1 MVVVVAVVLRVV
13 LADQVAGEFCL
24 ATELEPPAVLALLTK
39 AMLGEQAAKVVVVV
53 LAVLLLEE
61 RGGLV

>member
-1 MVVVVAVVLRVV
+1 MVVMVVLRVV
-13 LADQVAGEFCL
+13 LADQVAGDQV
-24 ATELEPPAVLALLTK
+24 AGELEPPAVLALLTK
-39 AMLGEQAAKVVVVV
+39 AMLGEQAVMVVVVV